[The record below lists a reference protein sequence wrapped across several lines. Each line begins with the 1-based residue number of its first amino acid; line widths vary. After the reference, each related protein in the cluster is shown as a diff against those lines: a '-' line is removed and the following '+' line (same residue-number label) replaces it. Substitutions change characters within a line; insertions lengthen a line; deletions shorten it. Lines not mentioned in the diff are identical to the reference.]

1 MAMNAPGK
9 HFRVDISLIEL
20 FEMFPDEKT
29 AEEWFEKKLW
39 GRAGKPTRCPKCGSR
54 GRIKKYENRKSSP
67 YHCADCRSFFSVRT
81 GTVLSHSRIPLQK
94 WVVGIYLWSTSLKG
108 VSSMRLHRDLKITQ
122 KSAWFMAQRL
132 REAWSQSLFSA
143 DNLMEGPVE
152 VDETFFGGKEKN
164 KHTSQKSHA
173 GRGIA
178 GKVVVAGA
186 KDRETNTISASVV
199 PGTDKETLHGF
210 IADRASPEAEI
221 ITDDHRS
228 YQGLPY
234 EHKTVKHSVSQCM
247 SMVRLIPMA
256 LSLSGRC

>member
-9 HFRVDISLIEL
+9 HFRVGISLIEL
-20 FEMFPDEKT
+20 FEMFPDDKT

-54 GRIKKYENRKSSP
+54 GCIKKYENRKSSP

-94 WVVGIYLWSTSLKG
+94 WVIGIYLWSTSLKG
-108 VSSMRLHRDLKITQ
+108 VSSMSLHRDLKITQ

-132 REAWSQSLFSA
+132 REAWTQSLFSA
-143 DNLMEGPVE
+143 DDLMEGPIE
-152 VDETFFGGKEKN
+152 VDETFFGGNKKN
-164 KHTSQKSHA
+164 QHNSPKSHA

-178 GKVVVAGA
+178 GRVVVAGA

-199 PGTDKETLHGF
+199 SGTDKETLHGF
-210 IADRASPEAEI
+210 IADHASPAAEI

-228 YQGLPY
+228 Y
-234 EHKTVKHSVSQCM
+234 
-247 SMVRLIPMA
+247 
-256 LSLSGRC
+256 